1 MERSVEIEEELDK
14 ITLREE
20 PQPILSMHPQ
30 KFALWL
36 FIVTVVMIFAA
47 FTSAYIVRRAEGN
60 WLDFE
65 LPALFGITSGIILLS
80 SISMHWAYISAK
92 KDQITQL
99 RIALIST
106 LVLGIAFLIGQ
117 FSAWEALVDMEVFFV
132 GNPAGSFVYVLSG
145 VHGLHIVSAVIFLIV
160 VVVKAFRYRIHSK
173 RMDTME
179 MCVTYWHFLDG
190 LWLYLFLFLLLNR

>member
-1 MERSVEIEEELDK
+1 MERSVDIEKELDG

-47 FTSAYIVRRAEGN
+47 FTSAYIVRRSEGN

-65 LPALFGITSGIILLS
+65 LPSLFGITSGIILLS

-92 KDQITQL
+92 KDRIAQL
-99 RIALIST
+99 RIALVST

-117 FSAWEALVDMEVFFV
+117 FSAWGALVDIEVFFV

-145 VHGLHIVSAVIFLIV
+145 VHGLHIISALIFLV
-160 VVVKAFRYRIHSK
+160 VVLVKAFRYRVHSK
-173 RMDTME
+173 QMDTME